1 MNPKN
6 KPSTDKVCPTCGTH
20 LSLNATRCLVCGRTF
35 TDAPASTPANKIK
48 TRGLPQ
54 FTVSLPIALGAIL
67 ILIAIGAG
75 VIYFVLRG
83 SGQIA
88 AAQPTATQS
97 PTPTYELSPTPTLSP
112 TPAPTSTTEPPVEYS
127 VQDGDTCSSIALQFN
142 VTVKSIAD
150 LNNLASDCGVLT
162 LNQSLLIPRPT
173 PTASP
178 QPTGTLS
185 IAQATEA
192 ACTKITYTVGEN
204 DTLSAIAANYNVS
217 VDTLK
222 TYNGKTSDNVYL
234 NEVLTIPLCQRLPTS
249 GPTPTATLP
258 APFAATNLL
267 LPADGAVFTATND
280 TVTLQWAAVGGM
292 LEGDSYAVTIED
304 LTAGEGKKLT
314 DYTRDTKYIVPV
326 TFRPTETTPHIIRWY
341 IQPVRQS
348 GTTEDGDAIYVT
360 AGYPSSGRVFIWSGL
375 GTTTN

>member
-35 TDAPASTPANKIK
+35 TDAPVSTPANKIK

-75 VIYFVLRG
+75 IIYFILSG
-83 SGQIA
+83 SGQIT

-112 TPAPTSTTEPPVEYS
+112 TPAPTSTTEPPVAYS
-127 VQDGDTCSSIALQFN
+127 VQSGDTCSSIALQFN

-162 LNQSLLIPRPT
+162 LNQSLLVPRPT

-204 DTLSAIAANYNVS
+204 DTLSGIAANYNVS
-217 VDTLK
+217 VNTLK
-222 TYNGKTSDNVYL
+222 AYNGKTSDNVYL

-267 LPADGAVFTATND
+267 LPADGAAFTATND
-280 TVTLQWAAVGGM
+280 TVTLQWAAIGGM
-292 LEGDSYAVTIED
+292 LEGDSYAITIED

-314 DYTRDTKYIVPV
+314 DYKK
-326 TFRPTETTPHIIRWY
+326 
-341 IQPVRQS
+341 
-348 GTTEDGDAIYVT
+348 
-360 AGYPSSGRVFIWSGL
+360 
-375 GTTTN
+375 

>member
-6 KPSTDKVCPTCGTH
+6 KQTTDKVCPTCGTH

-75 VIYFVLRG
+75 IIYFILRG
-83 SGQIA
+83 SGQIT

-112 TPAPTSTTEPPVEYS
+112 TPAPTSTTEPPVTYS
-127 VQDGDTCSSIALQFN
+127 VQSGDTCSSIALQFN

-192 ACTKITYTVGEN
+192 ACTKITYTVGAN
-204 DTLSAIAANYNVS
+204 DTLGAIAANYNVS
-217 VDTLK
+217 VETLK

-280 TVTLQWAAVGGM
+280 TVTLQWAAIGGM

-314 DYTRDTKYIVPV
+314 DYTKDTKYIVPV

-360 AGYPSSGRVFIWSGL
+360 AGYPSSARVFIWSGL
-375 GTTTN
+375 GSTTN

>member
-6 KPSTDKVCPTCGTH
+6 KQSTEKVCPTCGTH

-35 TDAPASTPANKIK
+35 TDAPAPTLTNKIK

-75 VIYFVLRG
+75 IIYFVLRG
-83 SGQIA
+83 SGQIIA
-88 AAQPTATQS
+88 TQPTATQS

-112 TPAPTSTTEPPVEYS
+112 TPAPTSTTEPPVEYTIKE
-127 VQDGDTCSSIALQFN
+127 GDTCSSIALAFN

-150 LNNLASDCGVLT
+150 LNNLSSDCGVLT
-162 LNQSLLIPRPT
+162 LNQKLLIPRPT

-178 QPTGTLS
+178 QPTNTLS

-192 ACTKITYTVGEN
+192 ACQKITYTVGEN
-204 DTLSAIAANYNVS
+204 DTLSGIAANYNVS
-217 VDTLK
+217 VETLK

-234 NEVLTIPLCQRLPTS
+234 NEVLTIPLCERLPTS

-280 TVTLQWAAVGGM
+280 TVTLQWAAIGGL

-304 LTAGEGKKLT
+304 LTAGEGKKLV
-314 DYTRDTKYIVPV
+314 DYTKDTKYIVPV
-326 TFRPTETTPHIIRWY
+326 SFRPAETTPHIIRWY

-348 GTTEDGDAIYVT
+348 GTTQNGDAIYVT
-360 AGYPSSGRVFIWSGL
+360 AGYPSNPRVFIWSGI